1 MDTQRKPFRFRYANE
16 IAGLFVVLALV
27 LIVVGVVLVGRA
39 RQWFEPSYRIRIT
52 FPEEGTY
59 GLQTGSQIV
68 LLGTNIGA
76 VERIYVDAEGAMHA
90 VLRVRGQFLR
100 FIRTDSVAVVKRK
113 FAIAGDA
120 FIEITPG
127 VRDPL
132 PPDEDPVLPVRKDT
146 ELTELLQEI
155 MQQVQAAVV
164 PTIEETQKLLAEY
177 RGLAAD
183 LRDRDG
189 ELQRSIAA
197 VRSILEGVE
206 RGEGSVG
213 RILRD
218 PVYAEEIGAILAR
231 VRQMTDQLHAS
242 LQKLDAILE
251 DVRRASGTLPET
263 ADTVRAELRDVPGL
277 VLQAQATLR
286 EAEQLL
292 AGLQEHWLLRAYM
305 NRPSPI
311 QMLPPPAPATAPVE
325 TIR

>member
-16 IAGLFVVLALV
+16 IAGLFVVLALA

-59 GLQTGSQIV
+59 GLQQGSMIV
-68 LLGTNIGA
+68 LLGTSIGA

-113 FAIAGDA
+113 FGIAGDA

-127 VRDPL
+127 VRDTL
-132 PPDEDPVLPVRKDT
+132 PPDDAVLPVRKDT
-146 ELTELLQEI
+146 EITELLQQI

-164 PTIEETQKLLAEY
+164 PTIEETQRLLAEY

-183 LRDRDG
+183 LRDRNG
-189 ELQRSIAA
+189 ELQRSMAA

-218 PVYAEEIGAILAR
+218 PAYAEEIGAILAR

-251 DVRRASGTLPET
+251 DVRRASGALPET

-277 VLQAQATLR
+277 VLQTQATLR

>member
-16 IAGLFVVLALV
+16 IAGLFVVLALA

-59 GLQTGSQIV
+59 GLQQGSMIV
-68 LLGTNIGA
+68 LLGTSIGA

-113 FAIAGDA
+113 FGIAGDA

-127 VRDPL
+127 VRDTL
-132 PPDEDPVLPVRKDT
+132 PPDDAVLPVRKDT
-146 ELTELLQEI
+146 EITELLQQI

-164 PTIEETQKLLAEY
+164 PTIEETQRLLAEY

-183 LRDRDG
+183 LRDRNG
-189 ELQRSIAA
+189 ELQRSMAA

-218 PVYAEEIGAILAR
+218 PAFAEEIGAILAR

-251 DVRRASGTLPET
+251 DVRRASGALPET

-277 VLQAQATLR
+277 VLQTQATLR